1 MVNSLTAETVEGAG
15 LTFRACLHRGGG
27 AQVSMVAHLAG
38 VRCLEMNSERVDE

>member
-27 AQVSMVAHLAG
+27 GPGKHGSPLSWGTVFG
-38 VRCLEMNSERVDE
+38 DELGEGR